1 MGELITSAYDGPKLT
16 VSEMLEDPTFIP
28 QRVVDGMQG
37 QFLEDLFFR
46 QAESNK
52 GVVAFREAAGQYL
65 ADDAE
70 EIAEFGEI
78 PVSVPELGPL
88 RAAYG
93 IKSGEAIRI
102 SYEMRNEN
110 KVDQVNRH
118 IQALE
123 KTMIRH
129 GIQATLGV
137 FKSAKVQE
145 LQVSSQ
151 WTGGDPVKDV
161 FDAVELVQSAHED
174 DDVNRQFDY
183 EPNTILLHPAS
194 YTKLVRNE
202 QMQKYY
208 IGNAALDNPIF
219 LDQNGDSIFGGLRNT
234 ELFGT
239 LRVATSRLIEQG
251 TAYVFEAQGVGFK
264 SDTMPLTATPMYSEG
279 GDSQLGGPT
288 MSWRSDLVRKR
299 AIAVDNPKAIVKLT
313 GIA

>member
-46 QAESNK
+46 QAENNK

-78 PVSVPELGPL
+78 PVSAPELGPL

-161 FDAVELVQSAHED
+161 FDAVELVQSAHDD

>member
-1 MGELITSAYDGPKLT
+1 MSELITSAYDGPQLT

-28 QRVVDGMQG
+28 QRVVEGLQG

-46 QAESNK
+46 QAQDNK
-52 GVVAFREAAGQYL
+52 GVVAFREAAGLYL

-78 PVSVPELGPL
+78 PVSAPEFGPL

-102 SYEMRNEN
+102 SYEMKNEN

-118 IQALE
+118 IEALE
-123 KTMIRH
+123 KTVIRT
-129 GIQATLGV
+129 GVQAVLGV
-137 FKSAKVQE
+137 FESAKVPE
-145 LQVSSQ
+145 LQVSAP
-151 WTGGDPVKDV
+151 WTGGEPDKDV
-161 FDAVELVQSAHED
+161 FDAIEMVQSATYED
-174 DDVNRQFDY
+174 DLDRQFDY

-194 YTKLVRNE
+194 LTKLIRNDRI
-202 QMQKYY
+202 QKYF
-208 IGNAALDNPIF
+208 IGDAATDNPIF
-219 LDQNGDSIFGGLRNT
+219 RTAAGNALFGGLRDI

-239 LRVATSRLIEQG
+239 LRVATSRLIKPD
-251 TAYVFEAQGVGFK
+251 TAYVFEAQGAGFK

-279 GDSQLGGPT
+279 GDSPLGGPT

-299 AIAVDNPKAIVKLT
+299 AIAVDNPRSVVKLT

>member
-1 MGELITSAYDGPKLT
+1 MSELITSAYDGPTLT

-28 QRVVDGMQG
+28 RRVVTGMQG

-46 QAESNK
+46 QAEPNK
-52 GVVAFREAAGQYL
+52 GVVAFREAAGHYL

-78 PVSVPELGPL
+78 PVSAPGLGAL

-93 IKSGEAIRI
+93 IKTGEAIRV
-102 SYEMRNEN
+102 SYEMKNEN

-118 IQALE
+118 IEALE
-123 KTMIRH
+123 KSMIRH
-129 GIQATLGV
+129 GIQAVLGV
-137 FKSAKVQE
+137 FKSAGVQE
-145 LQVSSQ
+145 LQASSQ

-161 FDAVELVQSAHED
+161 FDAIELVQSAHDGD
-174 DDVNRQFDY
+174 DLNRQFDY

-219 LDQNGDSIFGGLRNT
+219 LDQNGNSIFGGLRNT

-239 LRVATSRLIEQG
+239 LRVATSRLIEQN
-251 TAYVFEAQGVGFK
+251 TAYIFEAQGVGFK

-279 GDSQLGGPT
+279 GDSALGGPT

-299 AIAVDNPKAIVKLT
+299 AIAVDNPKSVVKLT

>member
-46 QAESNK
+46 QAENNK

-78 PVSVPELGPL
+78 PVSAPELGPL

-174 DDVNRQFDY
+174 DDLNRQFDY

-288 MSWRSDLVRKR
+288 MSWRSDIVRKR

>member
-46 QAESNK
+46 QAENNK

-78 PVSVPELGPL
+78 PVSAPELGPL

-102 SYEMRNEN
+102 SYEMKNEN

-151 WTGGDPVKDV
+151 WTSGDPVKDV
-161 FDAVELVQSAHED
+161 FDAVELVQSAHD
-174 DDVNRQFDY
+174 DDDLNRQFDY

-239 LRVATSRLIEQG
+239 LRVATSRLIEPG

>member
-1 MGELITSAYDGPKLT
+1 MAELITSAYDGPKLT
-16 VSEMLEDPTFIP
+16 VNEMLEDPTFIP

-65 ADDAE
+65 ADNAE

-78 PVSVPELGPL
+78 PVSAPELGQL

-102 SYEMRNEN
+102 SYEMKNEN

-118 IQALE
+118 IRALE

-145 LQVSSQ
+145 LQVSSP

-161 FDAVELVQSAHED
+161 FDAVEMVQSAHED
-174 DDVNRQFDY
+174 GDLNRQFDY

-279 GDSQLGGPT
+279 GDTQLGGPT

>member
-1 MGELITSAYDGPKLT
+1 MSELITSAYDGPKLT

-28 QRVVDGMQG
+28 QRVIEGLQG

-46 QAESNK
+46 QAEPNK
-52 GVVAFREAAGQYL
+52 GVVAFREAAGLYL

-78 PVSVPELGPL
+78 PVSSPELGAL

-93 IKSGEAIRI
+93 IKTGEAIRI
-102 SYEMRNEN
+102 SYEMKNEN

-118 IQALE
+118 IRALE
-123 KTMIRH
+123 KTVIRH
-129 GIQATLGV
+129 GISAVLGV
-137 FKSAKVQE
+137 FGAAKIPS
-145 LQVSSQ
+145 LQVSAP
-151 WTGGDPVKDV
+151 WTGGDPDKDV
-161 FDAVELVQSAHED
+161 FDAVELVQSAHEEGNTD
-174 DDVNRQFDY
+174 RQFDY
-183 EPNTILLHPAS
+183 EPNAILMHPAS
-194 YTKLVRNE
+194 YTKLIRNE
-202 QMQKYY
+202 KMQKYY
-208 IGNAALDNPIF
+208 VGNAALDNPIF

-239 LRVATSRLIEQG
+239 LRVATSRLIEAG
-251 TAYVFEAQGVGFK
+251 TAYVFEVQGVGFK

-299 AIAVDNPKAIVKLT
+299 AIAVDNPKAVVKLT

>member
-46 QAESNK
+46 QAENNK

-78 PVSVPELGPL
+78 PVSAPELGPL

-102 SYEMRNEN
+102 SYEMKNEN

-174 DDVNRQFDY
+174 DDLNRQFDY

>member
-1 MGELITSAYDGPKLT
+1 MADLITSAYDGPKLT
-16 VSEMLEDPTFIP
+16 VNEMLEDPTFIP

-78 PVSVPELGPL
+78 PVSVPEFGQL

-93 IKSGEAIRI
+93 IKTGEAIRI

-145 LQVSSQ
+145 LQVSSP

-161 FDAVELVQSAHED
+161 FDAVEMVQSAHED
-174 DDVNRQFDY
+174 GDLNRQFDY

-279 GDSQLGGPT
+279 GDTQLGGPT

>member
-1 MGELITSAYDGPKLT
+1 MSELITSAYDGPKLT
-16 VSEMLEDPTFIP
+16 VSEMMEDPTFIP
-28 QRVVDGMQG
+28 QRVVDGLQG

-46 QAESNK
+46 QAEANK
-52 GVVAFREAAGQYL
+52 GVVAFREAAAPYL

-78 PVSVPELGPL
+78 PVSAPELGPL

-123 KTMIRH
+123 KTVIRH
-129 GIQATLGV
+129 GINAVFGV
-137 FKSAKVQE
+137 FEAAKVPE
-145 LQVSSQ
+145 LQASAP
-151 WTGGDPVKDV
+151 WTGGDPAKDA
-161 FDAVELVQSAHED
+161 FDAVELVQSAHEGD
-174 DDVNRQFDY
+174 DLNRQFDY
-183 EPNTILLHPAS
+183 EPNTILLHPTS
-194 YTKLVRNE
+194 YTKLIRNE

-208 IGNAALDNPIF
+208 IGAAALDNPIF
-219 LDQNGDSIFGGLRNT
+219 LNQNGDSIFGGLRDT

-239 LRVATSRLIEQG
+239 LRVATSRLIEPG
-251 TAYVFEAQGVGFK
+251 NAYVFEAQGVGFK
-264 SDTMPLTATPMYSEG
+264 SDTMPLTATPLYSEG
-279 GDSQLGGPT
+279 GQSELGGPT

-299 AIAVDNPKAIVKLT
+299 AIAVDNPKAVVKVT

>member
-78 PVSVPELGPL
+78 PVSAPELGQL

-174 DDVNRQFDY
+174 DDLNRQFDY

>member
-1 MGELITSAYDGPKLT
+1 MSELITSAYDGPQLT

-28 QRVVDGMQG
+28 QRVVEGLQG

-46 QAESNK
+46 QAQDNK
-52 GVVAFREAAGQYL
+52 GVVAFREAAGLYL

-78 PVSVPELGPL
+78 PVSAPELGPL

-102 SYEMRNEN
+102 SYEMKNEN

-118 IQALE
+118 IEALE
-123 KTMIRH
+123 KTVIRS
-129 GIQATLGV
+129 GVQAVLGV
-137 FKSAKVQE
+137 FEAAKVPE
-145 LQVSSQ
+145 LQVSAP
-151 WTGGDPVKDV
+151 WTAGEPDKDV
-161 FDAVELVQSAHED
+161 FDAIEMVQSATYED
-174 DDVNRQFDY
+174 DQDRQFDY

-194 YTKLVRNE
+194 LTKLIRNDRI
-202 QMQKYY
+202 QKYF
-208 IGNAALDNPIF
+208 IGDAATDNPIF
-219 LDQNGDSIFGGLRNT
+219 KTASGDALFGGLRDI
-234 ELFGT
+234 ELFGV
-239 LRVATSRLIEQG
+239 LRVATSRLIKPG
-251 TAYVFEAQGVGFK
+251 TAYVFEAQGAGFK

-279 GDSQLGGPT
+279 GDSPLGGPT

-299 AIAVDNPKAIVKLT
+299 AIAVDNPRSVVKLT

>member
-174 DDVNRQFDY
+174 DDLNRQFDY

-239 LRVATSRLIEQG
+239 LRVATSRLIEKG

-279 GDSQLGGPT
+279 GDTQLGGPT

>member
-1 MGELITSAYDGPKLT
+1 MGELITSAYDGPNLT

-78 PVSVPELGPL
+78 PVSSPELGPL

-161 FDAVELVQSAHED
+161 FDAVELVQSAHD
-174 DDVNRQFDY
+174 DDDLNRQFDY

-279 GDSQLGGPT
+279 GDTQLGGPT

>member
-1 MGELITSAYDGPKLT
+1 
-16 VSEMLEDPTFIP
+16 
-28 QRVVDGMQG
+28 
-37 QFLEDLFFR
+37 
-46 QAESNK
+46 
-52 GVVAFREAAGQYL
+52 
-65 ADDAE
+65 
-70 EIAEFGEI
+70 
-78 PVSVPELGPL
+78 
-88 RAAYG
+88 
-93 IKSGEAIRI
+93 
-102 SYEMRNEN
+102 
-110 KVDQVNRH
+110 
-118 IQALE
+118 
-123 KTMIRH
+123 MIRH

-174 DDVNRQFDY
+174 DDLNRQFDY